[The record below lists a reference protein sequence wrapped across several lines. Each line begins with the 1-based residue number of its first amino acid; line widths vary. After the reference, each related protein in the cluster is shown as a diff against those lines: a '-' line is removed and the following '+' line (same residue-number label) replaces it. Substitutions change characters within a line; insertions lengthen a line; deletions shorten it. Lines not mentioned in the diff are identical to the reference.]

1 MQLKPVLWY
10 STQVHDVLVSQK
22 WKYLGAYT
30 PSTSIKKD
38 YFVNMMQGR
47 YREGTLILLPP
58 PPPD

>member
-1 MQLKPVLWY
+1 MQLKPVLRY

-38 YFVNMMQGR
+38 YFVNMMQGQIQ
-47 YREGTLILLPP
+47 GGG
-58 PPPD
+58 